1 MVTAVGFNSAS
12 TCAAMR
18 ARVSGAREA
27 NLWDAP
33 SGSNIAAARV
43 PLIRWWVG
51 PSKLVEVI
59 APALAEC
66 LQAAAPHRPDD
77 IPVLLGVP
85 SPDRAHRWSGFDER
99 ILAEVQERLGT
110 RFHPDSRVLPRGN
123 VSGVVGLRQARTWIA
138 KGVVECCIVA
148 GVDSYLEQ
156 PVVDAYAAKRR
167 VLTPVNSNGFI
178 PGEAGTAILV
188 TRTERPE
195 RDGLE
200 ILGIGLAKEKAI
212 IDSEQPS
219 RAEGLIEAVGQALR
233 EADLTIRE
241 TSYRITDLNGEHYK
255 FKEASFVQLRYERER
270 RPEPVF
276 ELWHPHEFIGEI
288 GAAYGPCILGWAL
301 QAARKQYAPGT
312 AVLCHFSNDDGERA
326 AVVARY
332 VSG

>member
-1 MVTAVGFNSAS
+1 MTHVAVSERHGDRRRVQFRVDLRRDAREGFRREGSQPLG
-12 TCAAMR
+12 CAVR
-18 ARVSGAREA
+18 IQHRSGA
-27 NLWDAP
+27 
-33 SGSNIAAARV
+33 G

-123 VSGVVGLRQARTWIA
+123 VSGVAGLRQARTWIA

-200 ILGIGLAKEKAI
+200 ILGIGLAKEKRHHRL
-212 IDSEQPS
+212 
-219 RAEGLIEAVGQALR
+219 RAAL
-233 EADLTIRE
+233 
-241 TSYRITDLNGEHYK
+241 
-255 FKEASFVQLRYERER
+255 
-270 RPEPVF
+270 PEP
-276 ELWHPHEFIGEI
+276 
-288 GAAYGPCILGWAL
+288 
-301 QAARKQYAPGT
+301 R
-312 AVLCHFSNDDGERA
+312 D
-326 AVVARY
+326 
-332 VSG
+332 